1 MVTNVFEMP
10 TMSREAV
17 DIRERILF
25 SCQRLSL
32 LRGEEGNRGCH
43 GSLVYDCLI
52 GNALSDYG
60 VAYEFLDF

>member
-52 GNALSDYG
+52 GKR
-60 VAYEFLDF
+60 VV